1 MTPPDPSSTLFHDL
15 DAFVAEP
22 RLSGLAVND
31 DGSRLVSTVSVPNA
45 EATAYSSALWE
56 IDPSG
61 ERPARRLTR
70 STEGEKGPIFSSS
83 GDLLFLSERT
93 TGSGEKPSG
102 KAASTSLWS
111 MDAAGGEAHLVLER
125 PAGVDFALCASAA
138 DVVLLGAPVYP
149 GVEDEAQ
156 QKHVHTVRQDSGVDA
171 ILHAGYP
178 VRFWDHDIGPTT
190 PELFALTPKD
200 DVQLLTAGLEASLRE
215 HHGVISQG
223 GEFVLTTA
231 TIAEAAAERRDIL
244 VRIDIGSRTCTRLID
259 DLDTDVLSVLISP
272 DERTAVV
279 ALSQRSTPDTAP
291 QPTLWSLDLATKE
304 RTRLA
309 SEWDRWGTPAAWVS
323 DGSEVLVLADDT
335 GRGPVFAVTVTADD
349 DDEATIGDVR
359 QVTFDDAT
367 YSTVVVPPGA
377 HAGLA
382 FGVRSSPSF
391 PAEVVRI
398 DLASGEVLALPGPAD
413 RPALPGTLTELT
425 ASAQDGTDLRAWL
438 ALPQTG
444 NGAAPLLVF
453 IHGGPLASS
462 NAWTWR
468 WNPWVLVAHGYA
480 VLMPDPALS
489 TGYGQDFVQRGWG
502 AWGDKP
508 YTDILTLTDAAQ
520 ARDEIDQSRAAALG
534 GSFGGYMANWIAGH
548 TTRFDAIVTH
558 ASLWALEGFGPTTDA
573 SFYWRREMT
582 DEMAHANSPHRFV
595 ADIATP
601 MLVIHGDKD
610 YRVPIGEGLRLWYEL
625 LSSSALPADQNGST
639 AHRFL
644 YFPNE
649 NHWIMTP
656 QHAKVWYAVVTQFL
670 NQHVLGEQESPP
682 PVELGH
688 AATTPS

>member
-1 MTPPDPSSTLFHDL
+1 MTPPEPSSTRFHDL
-15 DAFVAEP
+15 DAFTREP
-22 RLSGLAVND
+22 RLSGLAVNR
-31 DGSRLVSTVSVPNA
+31 DGSRLVSTLSAPNA
-45 EATAYSSALWE
+45 KATAYTSALWE
-56 IDPSG
+56 IDPSAQQ
-61 ERPARRLTR
+61 PARRLTR
-70 STEGEKGPIFSSS
+70 STEGEKGPIFNSS
-83 GDLLFLSERT
+83 GDLLFLSDRSTE
-93 TGSGEKPSG
+93 SAEKPS
-102 KAASTSLWS
+102 STSLWC
-111 MDAAGGEAHLVLER
+111 MDAAGGEAHVVLDR
-125 PAGVDFALCASAA
+125 PAGVDSAACASGA
-138 DVVLLGAPVYP
+138 DVVLLSAPVYP

-156 QKHVHTVRQDSGVDA
+156 QKHVHTTRADSGVDA
-171 ILHAGYP
+171 ILHTGYP
-178 VRFWDHDIGPTT
+178 VRFWDHDLGPAE

-200 DVQLLTAGLEASLRE
+200 DVQLLTAGLEGSLRE
-215 HHGVISQG
+215 HHGVISPQG
-223 GEFVLTTA
+223 GFVLTTA
-231 TIAEAAAERRDIL
+231 TVAEAAVERRDIL
-244 VRIDIGSRTCTRLID
+244 VRIDIGSGTHTRLID

-279 ALSQRSTPDTAP
+279 ALSPRSTPHTAP
-291 QPTLWSLDLATKE
+291 QPTLWSLDLATHE

-309 SEWDRWGTPAAWVS
+309 AQWDRWGTPTAWVS

-349 DDEATIGDVR
+349 DSTVGEVR

-367 YSTVVVPPGA
+367 YSTVVVPP
-377 HAGLA
+377 AGPAGVA
-382 FGVRSSPSF
+382 FGVRSSPAY

-398 DLASGEVLALPGPAD
+398 DLATGDVVALPGPAD

-438 ALPQTG
+438 ALPHAG
-444 NGAAPLLVF
+444 NGPAPLLVF

-502 AWGDKP
+502 AWGDTP
-508 YTDILTLTDAAQ
+508 YTDILALTDAACARDDIDQ
-520 ARDEIDQSRAAALG
+520 ARTAALG

-548 TTRFDAIVTH
+548 TQRFDAIVTH

-582 DEMAHANSPHRFV
+582 NEMAHANSPHRFV
-595 ADIATP
+595 TEIATP

-625 LSSSALPADQNGST
+625 LSSSALPAAPDGST
-639 AHRFL
+639 PHRFL

-649 NHWIMTP
+649 NHWIMAP

-670 NQHVLGEQESPP
+670 NQHVLGAQESTP
-682 PVELGH
+682 PVELGYLGSP
-688 AATTPS
+688 PS